1 VFASHSGPVKRKAD
15 GPRWHPV
22 CHTPPM
28 GLNDDYTSGSY
39 RSLLLM
45 VIGIPLVIA
54 LIWLAY
60 GWALGQPG
68 VPPAP

>member
-1 VFASHSGPVKRKAD
+1 
-15 GPRWHPV
+15 
-22 CHTPPM
+22 M

-39 RSLLLM
+39 RSLILM

-60 GWALGQPG
+60 SWALGVPG